1 MEEAIRLSKSKAAIF
16 SPLIVIVI
24 GFISAYI
31 FQTLMQEW
39 AFIPLAL
46 VYWGVMFMVTYKYL
60 GRAGIAGL
68 FAKPERN
75 ILWSI
80 LCFAVG
86 FIPLPIFLMNL
97 GLFTAPMVIALWL
110 IFAIINPFFEEIYWR
125 GFLLDALPF
134 PKGLSVIYS
143 TILFIASHPLMW
155 GVFSIAN
162 RSWMTWASLLLM
174 GVVWSV
180 TRLKT
185 KSLRWSVISHFC
197 VDVFNLS
204 VFVFL
209 NLYVPP
215 VM

>member
-1 MEEAIRLSKSKAAIF
+1 MSKSRVAIF
-16 SPLIVIVI
+16 TPLIVIVI
-24 GFISAYI
+24 GCVSAYI
-31 FQTLMQEW
+31 FQSFMQEW

-46 VYWGVMFMVTYKYL
+46 IYWGVTFALAYKYL

-68 FAKPERN
+68 FAQPERN
-75 ILWSI
+75 IPWAV
-80 LCFAVG
+80 LCFVVG
-86 FIPLPIFLMNL
+86 LIPLPIFLMNL
-97 GLFTAPMVIALWL
+97 GLLTDPVVIILWL
-110 IFAIINPFFEEIYWR
+110 IFAMINPFFEEVFWR

-180 TRLKT
+180 ARWKT
-185 KSLRWSVISHFC
+185 KSLRWCIISHFL
-197 VDVFNLS
+197 VDIFNLS